1 MDKLVDIYNK
11 EGNTEMMKKA
21 ANVKDGLNLFSLPKQ
36 MYQNLQNT
44 LKQAIAPPASLTRPS
59 FQYEK

>member
-1 MDKLVDIYNK
+1 MDKLVDKYNK

-36 MYQNLQNT
+36 MYQNL
-44 LKQAIAPPASLTRPS
+44 
-59 FQYEK
+59 

>member
-21 ANVKDGLNLFSLPKQ
+21 PNVKDGLNLFSLPKQ
-36 MYQNLQNT
+36 MYQNL
-44 LKQAIAPPASLTRPS
+44 
-59 FQYEK
+59 

>member
-21 ANVKDGLNLFSLPKQ
+21 TNVRDGINLFSQPKQ
-36 MYQNLQNT
+36 IYQNL
-44 LKQAIAPPASLTRPS
+44 
-59 FQYEK
+59 